1 MYNLKQTYCTL
12 NFSKQKIDLVLS
24 TNNDQSMHLLRQVSI
39 ENNNLYDNNK
49 IINQRLLLQ
58 KIQNQID
65 QITQRHKLVIQKVI
79 LNFDALINDLKSK
92 QINSGLINYLNG
104 QQFDNE
110 VKKFV
115 LNHEKSRNGID
126 QLVNYQVYE
135 YLDEE
140 TKKPVDELIENKN
153 YYAVVL
159 VYTSKSLL
167 LKQVSQLLSQLKLTI
182 TNIST
187 QELNYQT
194 SQQLKDI
201 NDTLMIDILDD
212 HTNISVYLNN
222 TYIINKKINL
232 GINQIKQNVVNKL
245 NAKNKNE
252 DLITIV
258 DQYFNN
264 NLLTLNEDSSYNLL
278 IKTNVQF
285 LSYQYLS
292 KQDLDSCI
300 QKQLV
305 QIIDYINKELEL
317 IKRDFKK
324 NIKQIIVNTSRNS
337 AISNNLL
344 NKESEL
350 VNDVEISKLYSP
362 KLSCAKSSFI
372 QAYWAIKKQSEFDN
386 SINKIDNYVITPHD
400 YNYDQESDRRAMILS
415 INKELNNILA
425 KISFK

>member
-24 TNNDQSMHLLRQVSI
+24 THNDQSMHLLRQVSI
-39 ENNNLYDNNK
+39 ENNNLYDNTK
-49 IINQRLLLQ
+49 ILNQRLLLE

-92 QINSGLINYLNG
+92 QINSGAIIYLNA

-115 LNHEKSRNGID
+115 LNHQKSRGNTEE
-126 QLVNYQVYE
+126 LVNYQVYQT
-135 YLDEE
+135 LDET
-140 TKKPVDELIENKN
+140 TKKPVDELVADQN
-153 YYAVVL
+153 YYAVIL
-159 VYTSKSLL
+159 VYTTKSLL
-167 LKQVSQLLSQLKLTI
+167 VKQISELLDQLNLTI

-201 NDTLMIDILDD
+201 TDTLMVDILDD
-212 HTNISVYLNN
+212 HTNIGVYLNN
-222 TYIINKKINL
+222 RYIINKKINL

-245 NAKNKNE
+245 NAKNRNE
-252 DLITIV
+252 DLIAIV

-324 NIKQIIVNTSRNS
+324 TIKQIIVNTNRNS
-337 AISNNLL
+337 AIANNLL

-350 VNDVEISKLYSP
+350 VNDVEISKLYLP
-362 KLSCAKSSFI
+362 KLSCAKSSYM
-372 QAYWAIKKQSEFDN
+372 QAY
-386 SINKIDNYVITPHD
+386 
-400 YNYDQESDRRAMILS
+400 
-415 INKELNNILA
+415 
-425 KISFK
+425 

>member
-24 TNNDQSMHLLRQVSI
+24 THNDQSMHLLRQVSI
-39 ENNNLYDNNK
+39 ENNNLYDNTK
-49 IINQRLLLQ
+49 IFNQRLLLE

-92 QINSGLINYLNG
+92 QINSGAINYLNA

-110 VKKFV
+110 IKKFV
-115 LNHEKSRNGID
+115 LNHQKSRGNTE
-126 QLVNYQVYE
+126 QLVNYQVYQT
-135 YLDEE
+135 LDET
-140 TKKPVDELIENKN
+140 TKKPVEELVADQN
-153 YYAVVL
+153 YYAVIL
-159 VYTSKSLL
+159 VYTTKSLL
-167 LKQVSQLLSQLKLTI
+167 VKQISELLDQLNLTI

-194 SQQLKDI
+194 SQQLKNI
-201 NDTLMIDILDD
+201 TDTLMVDILDD
-212 HTNISVYLNN
+212 HTNIGVYLNN
-222 TYIINKKINL
+222 RYIINKKINL

-245 NAKNKNE
+245 NAKNRNE

-324 NIKQIIVNTSRNS
+324 TIKQIIVNTNRNS
-337 AISNNLL
+337 AIANNLL

-362 KLSCAKSSFI
+362 KLSCAKSSYM
-372 QAYWAIKKQSEFDN
+372 QAY
-386 SINKIDNYVITPHD
+386 
-400 YNYDQESDRRAMILS
+400 
-415 INKELNNILA
+415 
-425 KISFK
+425 

>member
-12 NFSKQKIDLVLS
+12 NFSKEKIDLVLS
-24 TNNDQSMHLLRQVSI
+24 THNDQSMHLLRQVSI
-39 ENNNLYDNNK
+39 ENNNLYDNTK
-49 IINQRLLLQ
+49 ILNQRLLLE

-92 QINSGLINYLNG
+92 QINSGAINYLNA

-115 LNHEKSRNGID
+115 LNHQKSRGNTE
-126 QLVNYQVYE
+126 QLVNYQVYQT
-135 YLDEE
+135 LDET
-140 TKKPVDELIENKN
+140 TKKSVDELVADEN
-153 YYAVVL
+153 YYAVIL
-159 VYTSKSLL
+159 VYTTKSLL
-167 LKQVSQLLSQLKLTI
+167 VKQISELLDQLNLTI

-201 NDTLMIDILDD
+201 TDTLMIDILDD
-212 HTNISVYLNN
+212 HTNIGVYLNN
-222 TYIINKKINL
+222 RYIINKKINL

-245 NAKNKNE
+245 NAKNRNE
-252 DLITIV
+252 DLIAIV

-324 NIKQIIVNTSRNS
+324 TIKQIIVNTNRNS
-337 AISNNLL
+337 AIANNLL

-350 VNDVEISKLYSP
+350 VNDVEISKLYLP
-362 KLSCAKSSFI
+362 KLSCAKSSYM
-372 QAYWAIKKQSEFDN
+372 QAY
-386 SINKIDNYVITPHD
+386 
-400 YNYDQESDRRAMILS
+400 
-415 INKELNNILA
+415 
-425 KISFK
+425 

>member
-12 NFSKQKIDLVLS
+12 NLSKQKIDLVLS
-24 TNNDQSMHLLRQVSI
+24 THNDQSMHLLRQVSI
-39 ENNNLYDNNK
+39 ENNNLYDNTK
-49 IINQRLLLQ
+49 ILNQRLLLE

-92 QINSGLINYLNG
+92 QINSGAINYLNA

-110 VKKFV
+110 IKKFV
-115 LNHEKSRNGID
+115 LNHQKSRGNTE
-126 QLVNYQVYE
+126 QLVNYQVYQT
-135 YLDEE
+135 LDET
-140 TKKPVDELIENKN
+140 TKKPVEELVADQN
-153 YYAVVL
+153 YYAVILIYTTKSSL
-159 VYTSKSLL
+159 VKQISELL
-167 LKQVSQLLSQLKLTI
+167 DQLNLTI

-201 NDTLMIDILDD
+201 TDTLMVDILDD
-212 HTNISVYLNN
+212 HTNIGVYLNN
-222 TYIINKKINL
+222 RYIINKKINL

-245 NAKNKNE
+245 NAKNRNE

-324 NIKQIIVNTSRNS
+324 TIKQIIVNTNRNS
-337 AISNNLL
+337 AIANNLL

-362 KLSCAKSSFI
+362 KLSCAKSSYM
-372 QAYWAIKKQSEFDN
+372 QAY
-386 SINKIDNYVITPHD
+386 
-400 YNYDQESDRRAMILS
+400 
-415 INKELNNILA
+415 
-425 KISFK
+425 

>member
-24 TNNDQSMHLLRQVSI
+24 THNDQSMHLLRQVSI
-39 ENNNLYDNNK
+39 ENNNLYDNTK
-49 IINQRLLLQ
+49 ILNQRLLLE

-92 QINSGLINYLNG
+92 QINSGAINYLNA

-115 LNHEKSRNGID
+115 LNHQKSRGNTE
-126 QLVNYQVYE
+126 QLVNYQVYQT
-135 YLDEE
+135 LDET
-140 TKKPVDELIENKN
+140 TKKSVDELVADQN
-153 YYAVVL
+153 YYAVIL
-159 VYTSKSLL
+159 VYTTKSLL
-167 LKQVSQLLSQLKLTI
+167 VKQISELLDQLNLTI

-201 NDTLMIDILDD
+201 TDTLMIDILDD
-212 HTNISVYLNN
+212 HTNIGVYLNN
-222 TYIINKKINL
+222 RYIINKKINL

-245 NAKNKNE
+245 NAKNRNE
-252 DLITIV
+252 DLIAIV

-324 NIKQIIVNTSRNS
+324 TIKQIIVNTNRNS
-337 AISNNLL
+337 AIANNLL

-350 VNDVEISKLYSP
+350 VNDVEISKLYLP
-362 KLSCAKSSFI
+362 KLSCAKSSYM
-372 QAYWAIKKQSEFDN
+372 QAY
-386 SINKIDNYVITPHD
+386 
-400 YNYDQESDRRAMILS
+400 
-415 INKELNNILA
+415 
-425 KISFK
+425 

>member
-24 TNNDQSMHLLRQVSI
+24 THNDQSMHLLRQVSI
-39 ENNNLYDNNK
+39 ENNNLYDNTK
-49 IINQRLLLQ
+49 ILNQRLLLE

-92 QINSGLINYLNG
+92 QINSGAIIYLNA

-115 LNHEKSRNGID
+115 LNHQKSRGNTEE
-126 QLVNYQVYE
+126 LVNYQVYQT
-135 YLDEE
+135 LDET
-140 TKKPVDELIENKN
+140 TKKPVDELVADQN
-153 YYAVVL
+153 YYAVIL
-159 VYTSKSLL
+159 VYTTKSLL
-167 LKQVSQLLSQLKLTI
+167 VKQISELLDQLNLTI

-201 NDTLMIDILDD
+201 TDTLMIDILDD
-212 HTNISVYLNN
+212 HTNIGVYLNN
-222 TYIINKKINL
+222 RYIINKKINL

-245 NAKNKNE
+245 NAKNRNE
-252 DLITIV
+252 DLIAIV

-324 NIKQIIVNTSRNS
+324 TIKQIIVNTNRNS
-337 AISNNLL
+337 AIANNLL

-350 VNDVEISKLYSP
+350 VNDVEISKLYLP
-362 KLSCAKSSFI
+362 KLSCAKSSYM
-372 QAYWAIKKQSEFDN
+372 QAY
-386 SINKIDNYVITPHD
+386 
-400 YNYDQESDRRAMILS
+400 
-415 INKELNNILA
+415 
-425 KISFK
+425 

>member
-12 NFSKQKIDLVLS
+12 NFSKEKIDLVLS
-24 TNNDQSMHLLRQVSI
+24 THNDQSMHLLRQVSI
-39 ENNNLYDNNK
+39 ENNNLYDNTK
-49 IINQRLLLQ
+49 ILNQRLLLE

-92 QINSGLINYLNG
+92 QINSGAINYLNA

-115 LNHEKSRNGID
+115 LNHQKSRGNTE
-126 QLVNYQVYE
+126 QLVNYQVYQT
-135 YLDEE
+135 LDET
-140 TKKPVDELIENKN
+140 TKKSVDELVADQN
-153 YYAVVL
+153 YYAVIL
-159 VYTSKSLL
+159 VYTTKSLL
-167 LKQVSQLLSQLKLTI
+167 VKQISELLDQLNLTI

-201 NDTLMIDILDD
+201 TDTLMIDILDD
-212 HTNISVYLNN
+212 HTNIGVYLNN
-222 TYIINKKINL
+222 RYIINKKINL

-245 NAKNKNE
+245 NAKNHNE
-252 DLITIV
+252 DLIAIV

-324 NIKQIIVNTSRNS
+324 TIKQIIVNTNRNS
-337 AISNNLL
+337 AIANNLL

-350 VNDVEISKLYSP
+350 VNDVEISKLYLP
-362 KLSCAKSSFI
+362 KLSCAKSSYM
-372 QAYWAIKKQSEFDN
+372 QAY
-386 SINKIDNYVITPHD
+386 
-400 YNYDQESDRRAMILS
+400 
-415 INKELNNILA
+415 
-425 KISFK
+425 

>member
-24 TNNDQSMHLLRQVSI
+24 THNDQSMHLLRQLSI
-39 ENNNLYDNNK
+39 ENNNLYDNTK
-49 IINQRLLLQ
+49 ILNQRLLLE

-92 QINSGLINYLNG
+92 QINSGAINYLNA

-115 LNHEKSRNGID
+115 LNHQKSRGNTE
-126 QLVNYQVYE
+126 QLVNYQVYQT
-135 YLDEE
+135 LDET
-140 TKKPVDELIENKN
+140 TKKSVDELVADQN
-153 YYAVVL
+153 YYAVIL
-159 VYTSKSLL
+159 VYTTKSLL
-167 LKQVSQLLSQLKLTI
+167 VKQISELLDQLNLTI

-201 NDTLMIDILDD
+201 TDTLMIDILDD
-212 HTNISVYLNN
+212 HTNIGVYLNN
-222 TYIINKKINL
+222 RYIINKKINL

-245 NAKNKNE
+245 NAKNRNE
-252 DLITIV
+252 DLIAIV

-324 NIKQIIVNTSRNS
+324 TIKQIIVNTNRNS
-337 AISNNLL
+337 AIANNLL

-350 VNDVEISKLYSP
+350 VNDVEISKLYLP
-362 KLSCAKSSFI
+362 KLSCAKSSYM
-372 QAYWAIKKQSEFDN
+372 QAY
-386 SINKIDNYVITPHD
+386 
-400 YNYDQESDRRAMILS
+400 
-415 INKELNNILA
+415 
-425 KISFK
+425 

>member
-24 TNNDQSMHLLRQVSI
+24 THNDQSMHLLRQVSI
-39 ENNNLYDNNK
+39 ENNNLYDNTK
-49 IINQRLLLQ
+49 IFNQRLLLE

-92 QINSGLINYLNG
+92 QINSGVINYLNA

-110 VKKFV
+110 IKKFV
-115 LNHEKSRNGID
+115 LNHQKSRGNTE
-126 QLVNYQVYE
+126 QLVNYQVYQT
-135 YLDEE
+135 LDET
-140 TKKPVDELIENKN
+140 TKKPVEELVADQN
-153 YYAVVL
+153 YYAVIL
-159 VYTSKSLL
+159 VYTTKSLL
-167 LKQVSQLLSQLKLTI
+167 VKQISELLDQLNLTI

-194 SQQLKDI
+194 SQQLKNI
-201 NDTLMIDILDD
+201 TDTLMVDILDD
-212 HTNISVYLNN
+212 HTNIGVYLNN
-222 TYIINKKINL
+222 RYIINKKINL

-245 NAKNKNE
+245 NAKNRNE

-324 NIKQIIVNTSRNS
+324 TIKQIIVNTNRNS
-337 AISNNLL
+337 AIANNLL

-362 KLSCAKSSFI
+362 KLSCAKSSYM
-372 QAYWAIKKQSEFDN
+372 QAY
-386 SINKIDNYVITPHD
+386 
-400 YNYDQESDRRAMILS
+400 
-415 INKELNNILA
+415 
-425 KISFK
+425 

>member
-24 TNNDQSMHLLRQVSI
+24 THNDQSMHLLRQVSI
-39 ENNNLYDNNK
+39 ENNNLYDNTK
-49 IINQRLLLQ
+49 ILNQRLLLE

-79 LNFDALINDLKSK
+79 LNFDVLINDLKSK
-92 QINSGLINYLNG
+92 QINSGAINYLNA

-115 LNHEKSRNGID
+115 LNHQKSRGNTE
-126 QLVNYQVYE
+126 QLVNYQVYQT
-135 YLDEE
+135 LDET
-140 TKKPVDELIENKN
+140 TKKSVDELVADQN
-153 YYAVVL
+153 YYAVIL
-159 VYTSKSLL
+159 VYTTKSLL
-167 LKQVSQLLSQLKLTI
+167 VKQISELLDQLNLTI

-201 NDTLMIDILDD
+201 TDTLMIDILDD
-212 HTNISVYLNN
+212 HTNIGVYLNN
-222 TYIINKKINL
+222 RYIINKKINL

-245 NAKNKNE
+245 NAKNRNE
-252 DLITIV
+252 DLIAIV

-324 NIKQIIVNTSRNS
+324 TIKQIIVNTNRNS
-337 AISNNLL
+337 AIANNLL

-350 VNDVEISKLYSP
+350 VNDVEISKLYLP
-362 KLSCAKSSFI
+362 KLSCAKSSYM
-372 QAYWAIKKQSEFDN
+372 QAY
-386 SINKIDNYVITPHD
+386 
-400 YNYDQESDRRAMILS
+400 
-415 INKELNNILA
+415 
-425 KISFK
+425 

>member
-12 NFSKQKIDLVLS
+12 NLSKQKIDLVLS
-24 TNNDQSMHLLRQVSI
+24 THNDQSMHLLRQVSI
-39 ENNNLYDNNK
+39 ENNNLYDNTK
-49 IINQRLLLQ
+49 ILNQRLLLE

-92 QINSGLINYLNG
+92 QINSGAINYLNA

-110 VKKFV
+110 IKKFV
-115 LNHEKSRNGID
+115 LNHQKSHGNTE
-126 QLVNYQVYE
+126 QLVNYQVYQT
-135 YLDEE
+135 LDET
-140 TKKPVDELIENKN
+140 TKKPVEELVADQN
-153 YYAVVL
+153 YYAVILIYTTKSSL
-159 VYTSKSLL
+159 VKQISELL
-167 LKQVSQLLSQLKLTI
+167 DQLNLTI

-201 NDTLMIDILDD
+201 TDTLMVDILDD
-212 HTNISVYLNN
+212 HTNIGVYLNN
-222 TYIINKKINL
+222 RYIINKKINL

-245 NAKNKNE
+245 NAKNRNE

-324 NIKQIIVNTSRNS
+324 TIKQIIVNTNRNS
-337 AISNNLL
+337 AIANNLL

-362 KLSCAKSSFI
+362 KLSCAKSSYM
-372 QAYWAIKKQSEFDN
+372 QAYW
-386 SINKIDNYVITPHD
+386 
-400 YNYDQESDRRAMILS
+400 
-415 INKELNNILA
+415 
-425 KISFK
+425 

>member
-24 TNNDQSMHLLRQVSI
+24 THNDQSMHLLRQVSI
-39 ENNNLYDNNK
+39 ENNNLYDNTK
-49 IINQRLLLQ
+49 IINQRLLLE

-92 QINSGLINYLNG
+92 QINSGAIIYLNA

-115 LNHEKSRNGID
+115 LNHQKSRGNTEE
-126 QLVNYQVYE
+126 LVNYQVYQT
-135 YLDEE
+135 LDET
-140 TKKPVDELIENKN
+140 TKKPVDELVADQN
-153 YYAVVL
+153 YYAVIL
-159 VYTSKSLL
+159 VYTTKSLL
-167 LKQVSQLLSQLKLTI
+167 VKQISELLDQLNLTI

-201 NDTLMIDILDD
+201 TDTLMIDILDD
-212 HTNISVYLNN
+212 HTNIGVYLNN
-222 TYIINKKINL
+222 RYIINKKINL

-245 NAKNKNE
+245 NAKNRNE
-252 DLITIV
+252 DLIAIV

-324 NIKQIIVNTSRNS
+324 TIKQIIVNTNRNS
-337 AISNNLL
+337 AIANNLL

-350 VNDVEISKLYSP
+350 VNDVEISKLYLP
-362 KLSCAKSSFI
+362 KLSCAKSSYM
-372 QAYWAIKKQSEFDN
+372 QAY
-386 SINKIDNYVITPHD
+386 
-400 YNYDQESDRRAMILS
+400 
-415 INKELNNILA
+415 
-425 KISFK
+425 

>member
-12 NFSKQKIDLVLS
+12 NLSKQKIDLVLS
-24 TNNDQSMHLLRQVSI
+24 THNDQSMHLLRQVSI
-39 ENNNLYDNNK
+39 ENNNLYDNTK
-49 IINQRLLLQ
+49 ILNQRLLLE

-92 QINSGLINYLNG
+92 QINSGAINYLNA

-110 VKKFV
+110 IKKFV
-115 LNHEKSRNGID
+115 LNHQKSRGNTE
-126 QLVNYQVYE
+126 QLVNYQVYQT
-135 YLDEE
+135 LDET
-140 TKKPVDELIENKN
+140 TKKPVEELVADQN
-153 YYAVVL
+153 YYAVILIYTTKSSL
-159 VYTSKSLL
+159 VKQISELL
-167 LKQVSQLLSQLKLTI
+167 DQLNLTI

-201 NDTLMIDILDD
+201 TDTLMVDILDD
-212 HTNISVYLNN
+212 HTNIGVYLNN
-222 TYIINKKINL
+222 RYIINKKINL

-245 NAKNKNE
+245 NAKNRNE

-324 NIKQIIVNTSRNS
+324 TIKQIIVNTNRNS
-337 AISNNLL
+337 AIANNLL

-350 VNDVEISKLYSP
+350 VNDVEISKLYLP
-362 KLSCAKSSFI
+362 KLSCAKSSYM
-372 QAYWAIKKQSEFDN
+372 QAYWAIKKQYEVDS

-400 YNYDQESDRRAMILS
+400 YNYDHESDKKAMLLS

>member
-24 TNNDQSMHLLRQVSI
+24 THNDQSMHLLRQVSI
-39 ENNNLYDNNK
+39 ENNNLYDNTK
-49 IINQRLLLQ
+49 IINQRLLLE

-92 QINSGLINYLNG
+92 QINSGAIIYLNA

-115 LNHEKSRNGID
+115 LNHQKSRGNTEE
-126 QLVNYQVYE
+126 LVNYQVYQT
-135 YLDEE
+135 LDET
-140 TKKPVDELIENKN
+140 TKKSVDELVADQN
-153 YYAVVL
+153 YYAVIL
-159 VYTSKSLL
+159 VYTTKSLL
-167 LKQVSQLLSQLKLTI
+167 VKQISELLDQLNLTI

-201 NDTLMIDILDD
+201 TDTLMIDILDD
-212 HTNISVYLNN
+212 HTNIGVYLNN
-222 TYIINKKINL
+222 RYIINKKINL

-245 NAKNKNE
+245 NAKNRNE
-252 DLITIV
+252 DLIAIV

-324 NIKQIIVNTSRNS
+324 TIKQIIVNTNRNS
-337 AISNNLL
+337 AIANNLL

-350 VNDVEISKLYSP
+350 VNDVEISKLYLP
-362 KLSCAKSSFI
+362 KLSCAKSSYM
-372 QAYWAIKKQSEFDN
+372 QAY
-386 SINKIDNYVITPHD
+386 
-400 YNYDQESDRRAMILS
+400 
-415 INKELNNILA
+415 
-425 KISFK
+425 

>member
-24 TNNDQSMHLLRQVSI
+24 THNDQSMHLLRQVSI
-39 ENNNLYDNNK
+39 ENNNLYDNTK
-49 IINQRLLLQ
+49 ILNQRLLLE

-79 LNFDALINDLKSK
+79 LNFDTLINDLKSK
-92 QINSGLINYLNG
+92 QINSGAINYLNA

-110 VKKFV
+110 IKKFV
-115 LNHEKSRNGID
+115 LNHQKSRGNTE
-126 QLVNYQVYE
+126 QLVNYQVYQT
-135 YLDEE
+135 LDET
-140 TKKPVDELIENKN
+140 TKKPVDELVADQN
-153 YYAVVL
+153 YYAVILIYTTKSSL
-159 VYTSKSLL
+159 VKQISELL
-167 LKQVSQLLSQLKLTI
+167 DQLNLTI

-201 NDTLMIDILDD
+201 TDTLMVDILDD
-212 HTNISVYLNN
+212 HTNIGVYLNN
-222 TYIINKKINL
+222 RYIINKKINL

-245 NAKNKNE
+245 NAKNRNE

-324 NIKQIIVNTSRNS
+324 TIKQIIVNTNRNS
-337 AISNNLL
+337 AIANNLL

-362 KLSCAKSSFI
+362 KLSCAKSSYM
-372 QAYWAIKKQSEFDN
+372 QAY
-386 SINKIDNYVITPHD
+386 
-400 YNYDQESDRRAMILS
+400 
-415 INKELNNILA
+415 
-425 KISFK
+425 